1 MILIKSL
8 RNFIKDI
15 FSFFLKLAIKK
26 IYRKFNLM
34 SIKAIECPDGVCHSH
49 HGGHAVPRQAM
60 QKNLQ
65 SHGREWCE
73 KLAER
78 IYEMSVDTYSQT
90 VMPSLHSSGWQR
102 RHLDWEFK
110 LAENDSEPDEALV
123 EGIINATESFLRSS
137 EVHRLFIQ
145 ELVQGTFEEAND
157 KKLISKAIKTI
168 IDEEIINSLRD
179 RQQDLL
185 KKLSEKLISEEKI
198 SEELAFNS
206 AKEGFDEVERLLM
219 NHTEAV

>member
-1 MILIKSL
+1 MGLS
-8 RNFIKDI
+8 
-15 FSFFLKLAIKK
+15 
-26 IYRKFNLM
+26 
-34 SIKAIECPDGVCHSH
+34 AIECPDGVCHSH
-49 HGGHAVPRQAM
+49 HGGHAVPRLAM

-102 RHLDWEFK
+102 KHLNWEFK
-110 LAENDSEPDEALV
+110 LENQESEPDETLV

-157 KKLISKAIKTI
+157 KKLRSKAIK
-168 IDEEIINSLRD
+168 EIIEDGIIQFLESEKDGLIE
-179 RQQDLL
+179 
-185 KKLSEKLISEEKI
+185 KITYKLSSREKI
-198 SEELAFNS
+198 SEDAAKN
-206 AKEGFDEVERLLM
+206 AVKEGFDEVERLLV
-219 NHTEAV
+219 NHIEAV

>member
-1 MILIKSL
+1 
-8 RNFIKDI
+8 
-15 FSFFLKLAIKK
+15 
-26 IYRKFNLM
+26 M

-168 IDEEIINSLRD
+168 IDEEIINSIRD
-179 RQQDLL
+179 RKQDLL
-185 KKLSEKLISEEKI
+185 KRLSAKLISEEKI

>member
-1 MILIKSL
+1 
-8 RNFIKDI
+8 
-15 FSFFLKLAIKK
+15 
-26 IYRKFNLM
+26 M

-168 IDEEIINSLRD
+168 IDEEIINSLMD
-179 RQQDLL
+179 RKQDLL
-185 KKLSEKLISEEKI
+185 KKLSQKLISEEKI
-198 SEELAFNS
+198 SEELALNS

>member
-1 MILIKSL
+1 
-8 RNFIKDI
+8 
-15 FSFFLKLAIKK
+15 
-26 IYRKFNLM
+26 M

-137 EVHRLFIQ
+137 EVHRLFIR

-168 IDEEIINSLRD
+168 IEEEIINSLRD
-179 RQQDLL
+179 RKQDLL
-185 KKLSEKLISEEKI
+185 KKLSSKLISEDRI

-206 AKEGFDEVERLLM
+206 ANEGFEEVERLLM

>member
-1 MILIKSL
+1 
-8 RNFIKDI
+8 
-15 FSFFLKLAIKK
+15 
-26 IYRKFNLM
+26 M

-49 HGGHAVPRQAM
+49 HGGHAVPRQTM

-168 IDEEIINSLRD
+168 IEEEIINSLRD
-179 RQQDLL
+179 RKQDLL
-185 KKLSEKLISEEKI
+185 KKLSSKLISEERI

-206 AKEGFDEVERLLM
+206 ANEGFEEVERLLM

>member
-1 MILIKSL
+1 
-8 RNFIKDI
+8 
-15 FSFFLKLAIKK
+15 
-26 IYRKFNLM
+26 M

-49 HGGHAVPRQAM
+49 HGGHAVPRQTM

-65 SHGREWCE
+65 NHGREWCE

-157 KKLISKAIKTI
+157 KKIISKAIKTI
-168 IDEEIINSLRD
+168 IEEEIINSLRIRKKD
-179 RQQDLL
+179 VL
-185 KKLSEKLISEEKI
+185 KKLSSKLVSEDNISQ
-198 SEELAFNS
+198 ELAINS
-206 AKEGFDEVERLLM
+206 AKEGFEEVERLLM

>member
-1 MILIKSL
+1 
-8 RNFIKDI
+8 
-15 FSFFLKLAIKK
+15 
-26 IYRKFNLM
+26 M

-185 KKLSEKLISEEKI
+185 KKLSEKLISDEKI

>member
-1 MILIKSL
+1 MSL
-8 RNFIKDI
+8 T
-15 FSFFLKLAIKK
+15 
-26 IYRKFNLM
+26 
-34 SIKAIECPDGVCHSH
+34 AIECPDGVCHSH
-49 HGGHAVPRQAM
+49 HGGHAVPRTAM

-73 KLAER
+73 RLAER

-110 LAENDSEPDEALV
+110 LSNHDSEPDEALV

-145 ELVQGTFEEAND
+145 ELVQGTFAEATND
-157 KKLISKAIKTI
+157 KLRALAVRNLIDNELMKI
-168 IDEEIINSLRD
+168 
-179 RQQDLL
+179 
-185 KKLSEKLISEEKI
+185 ISERK
-198 SEELAFNS
+198 EELLDRLAEQLLNDANGEFELARNA
-206 AKEGFDEVERLLM
+206 AKEGLEEVERLLI
-219 NHTEAV
+219 NHTEVI

>member
-1 MILIKSL
+1 
-8 RNFIKDI
+8 
-15 FSFFLKLAIKK
+15 
-26 IYRKFNLM
+26 M

-137 EVHRLFIQ
+137 EVHRLFIR

-168 IDEEIINSLRD
+168 IEEEIINSLRD
-179 RQQDLL
+179 RKQDLL
-185 KKLSEKLISEEKI
+185 KKLSSKLISEERI

-206 AKEGFDEVERLLM
+206 ANEGFEEVERLLM

>member
-1 MILIKSL
+1 
-8 RNFIKDI
+8 
-15 FSFFLKLAIKK
+15 
-26 IYRKFNLM
+26 M

-168 IDEEIINSLRD
+168 IEEEIINSLRD
-179 RQQDLL
+179 RKQNLL